1 MMSMLIEIQN
11 LSREEKLRV
20 MEAIWEDLPREDV
33 HIESPDWHHQVLQ
46 ETDQRLT
53 SGQEKI
59 IDWDDAKKELRKR
72 FE

>member
-1 MMSMLIEIQN
+1 MSNLIEIQH

-20 MEAIWEDLPREDV
+20 MEAIWEDLSRDDDQ
-33 HIESPDWHHQVLQ
+33 IESPDWHHKALQ
-46 ETDQRLT
+46 ETDKRLR

>member
-1 MMSMLIEIQN
+1 MSKLIEIQH

-20 MEAIWEDLPREDV
+20 MEAIWEDLSREDEQ
-33 HIESPDWHHQVLQ
+33 IESPDWHQQVLQ